1 MKTVKPTPDEAR
13 IARTES
19 VFRHVN
25 EGIAETAEFFGS
37 KETELVCECADPECQ
52 HRVKVP
58 LDQYEEVRADGTQF
72 IVAEGHEEPDY
83 ERVVER
89 RPRYAIV
96 KKLGRRLTALVRRSD
111 PRTGSGGDT
120 RRS

>member
-1 MKTVKPTPDEAR
+1 MKPTPDEAR

-25 EGIAETAEFFGS
+25 EGIAETAELFGS
-37 KETELVCECADPECQ
+37 KETEFVCECADPECD
-52 HRVKVP
+52 HRLEVP

-72 IVAEGHEEPDY
+72 LVAHGHEEKDY

-96 KKLGRRLTALVRRSD
+96 KKLGRRLAALVRRSD
-111 PRTGSGGDT
+111 PRAEQA
-120 RRS
+120 